1 MRSVKT
7 SSFGLLGVSVFS
19 LLACSSATSGGNPLP
34 DPRVLPAEGTAPPDV
49 SQIYRQIG
57 LLAAPSPLSFV
68 GRISSFASS
77 SPDTTLVLT
86 SISIPNRGL
95 TFTREGERYRAPYEV
110 RILLTHDGAEVAN
123 VTVTEIVR
131 VGSFRETSRTDE
143 SVIFQHYLRVP
154 PGVYDLALSVRDVGG
169 SRTGTQNA
177 TISVPNLGTGRLSTP
192 TLVYEATG
200 RSLLDSV
207 PRLLVSPRSSAVFGR
222 DSTVAIYV
230 EGYGPGSRLPV
241 RFVVRNDKG
250 SQIWRDSV
258 VLARNGALFSG
269 IVNVPI
275 STVGVG
281 IARVFFS
288 RGDAG
293 IPDSVGAPLFVTFG
307 EDIPLMSFEDMLGY
321 LRFFGTPSRINAL
334 RNAPPEKRATVWAE
348 FLRTTDP
355 VPETA
360 VNEDLQSYFSRI
372 QEANLQF
379 RMDRNPGWLSDR
391 GMVFVALGE
400 PDQVFDRNVNQM
412 LSPTQTSSS
421 ARLQI
426 WEYRQLNAQLI
437 FYEDA
442 GRWRLTRGSETEFF
456 SLSGRRQH

>member
-1 MRSVKT
+1 MPITKKY
-7 SSFGLLGVSVFS
+7 SFGLLLGFVVSA
-19 LLACSSATSGGNPLP
+19 ACSSATSGRNPQP
-34 DPRVLPAEGTAPPDV
+34 NPRVLPAEGTAPPDV
-49 SQIYRQIG
+49 SEIYRQLG
-57 LLAAPSPLSFV
+57 LLASPGPLSFV
-68 GRISSFASS
+68 GKISSFATPSA
-77 SPDTTLVLT
+77 DTTLLLT

-110 RILLTHDGAEVAN
+110 RLAFVRDGVEAAN
-123 VTVTEIVR
+123 VNVMEVVR

-154 PGVYDLALSVRDVGG
+154 PGTYTLSISVRDVGG
-169 SRTGTQNA
+169 SRTATQNA
-177 TISVPNLGTGRLSTP
+177 TVSVPALGAGHLSTP
-192 TLVYEATG
+192 ILVYEATG
-200 RSLLDSV
+200 RSALDST
-207 PRLLVSPRSSAVFGR
+207 PQLLASPRSSAVFGR

-230 EGYGPGSRLPV
+230 EGYGQGSRLPI
-241 RFVVRNDKG
+241 RFIVRNDNG
-250 SQIWRDSV
+250 AQLWRDSTT
-258 VLARNGALFSG
+258 LARNGALFSG
-269 IVNVPI
+269 VVHVPI

-281 IARVFFS
+281 VARVFFTRS
-288 RGDAG
+288 DGG
-293 IPDSVGAPLFVTFG
+293 LPDSVGAPLFVSFG

-321 LRFFGTPSRINAL
+321 LRFFGTPSRLAAL
-334 RNAPPEKRATVWAE
+334 RSAPPERRATVWAE
-348 FLRTTDP
+348 FLRATDP
-355 VPETA
+355 IPETPI
-360 VNEDLQSYFSRI
+360 NEEMQAYFGRI

-400 PDQVFDRNVNQM
+400 PDQVYERNVNQM

-426 WEYRQLNAQLI
+426 WDYRQYNAQLI

-456 SLSGRRQH
+456 ALSARRQH